1 MRCRGFV
8 LALAA
13 LPLPALAQDGGGLAN
28 RPNTILVTA
37 TGTTETAPD
46 IATISLTI
54 RGEGKTPDA
63 ATAALAA
70 KQTAVFA
77 GLRRI
82 DAKAEVRTG
91 SVEIREIRKGDC
103 ANQRFDSDSMAL
115 MADELDAAVDAVESG
130 RPSAKGPCTVVGA
143 VAETEATVIIASVK
157 DAGTAVGL
165 AGRLGASSAKTES
178 FGLRDDSAAGR
189 QAIGQA
195 IVQAR
200 AQAEAIAAASKA
212 KLGPL
217 VSVVDMVAGSFEQ
230 NRLPA
235 ATEVYNLVPALSRPP
250 IVVDV
255 SPTPV
260 ETRVRLLVT
269 FALIP

>member
-1 MRCRGFV
+1 MRRSGLV
-8 LALAA
+8 LALAS
-13 LPLPALAQDGGGLAN
+13 LPLPALAQDVGTFAN

-37 TGTTETAPD
+37 TGKVEMAPD

-70 KQTAVFA
+70 KQTAVFG

-82 DAKAEVRTG
+82 DAKEEVRTG
-91 SVEIREIRKGDC
+91 SIELREIRKGDC
-103 ANQRFDSDSMAL
+103 ANRSFGGDSMDM
-115 MADELDAAVDAVESG
+115 MADAMEATADVLESSG
-130 RPSAKGPCTVVGA
+130 PGPKGPCTVVGA
-143 VAETEATVIIASVK
+143 VAETEATVIIASIK

-165 AGRLGASSAKTES
+165 AGRLGASSAKIES

-189 QAIGQA
+189 QAISQA

-217 VSVVDMVAGSFEQ
+217 VSVVDMEAGNFDSR
-230 NRLPA
+230 RLA
-235 ATEVYNLVPALSRPP
+235 ATTQVFALAPALWPSP
-250 IVVDV
+250 IVVDIA
-255 SPTPV
+255 PTPV
-260 ETRVRLLVT
+260 ETRVQLLVT